1 MTNKKISAL
10 TAASTPLTGTELVP
24 IVQSGNTDSVSVA
37 NLTVGRDVSMNK
49 GTATELL
56 VTGPG
61 YIERTITLD
70 CNTNDPGYNTVLKD
84 LINFGFTIIKVEAG
98 FATTRITLHNGDLI
112 LSTGNF
118 VPSVAA
124 KGINFTANTPAAG
137 MTSQLLNWYEEG
149 TWTPVGYYVRVGKL
163 VTVFFTVEYPAT
175 ANASA
180 GRIGGLPFTVMV
192 DALNPSGGSLSVNTS
207 SVAAGVPASLQGT
220 TLALISNPASGGSL
234 TNNQLSNAYL
244 RGFIAYMV

>member
-1 MTNKKISAL
+1 
-10 TAASTPLTGTELVP
+10 
-24 IVQSGNTDSVSVA
+24 
-37 NLTVGRDVSMNK
+37 MNK

-149 TWTPVGYYVRVGKL
+149 TWTPVDGSGAGLAFSISSGYYVRVGKL